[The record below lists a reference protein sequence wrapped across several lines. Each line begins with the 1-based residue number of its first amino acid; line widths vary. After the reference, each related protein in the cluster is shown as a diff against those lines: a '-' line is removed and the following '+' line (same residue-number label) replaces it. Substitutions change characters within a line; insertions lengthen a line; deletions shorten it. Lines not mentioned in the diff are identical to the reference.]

1 MRGVGGR
8 NSAGAVRGDIGRSED
23 ARVAPMSD
31 DERPSAE
38 AGRRLPETDRSLV
51 RLEGIHKFF
60 GPLHVLKG
68 IDLDVGAGEKVSIIG
83 PSGSG
88 KTTLLRCINYIE
100 KPTRGHIYVNGH
112 LLGEKAVGPD
122 YVTLDDRAL
131 ARQRAEIGMVF
142 QRFNLFPHLT
152 VSRNIE
158 IGPVKVLKTPLA
170 EARARALELLDKV
183 GLADKRDAYPEM
195 LSGGQQQRV
204 AIARALA
211 MQPKLMLFDEATSAL
226 DPELVGEVLNVMA
239 RLAAEGMTMIIV
251 THEMQFAEDVSDR
264 VIFMDHGLVVEE
276 GPPSRL
282 FRAPSHERTQAF
294 LSAVLR
300 KRQQP

>member
-1 MRGVGGR
+1 MVHLGTDGSGHLI
-8 NSAGAVRGDIGRSED
+8 AVRDVAKTYHRGSE
-23 ARVAPMSD
+23 
-31 DERPSAE
+31 E
-38 AGRRLPETDRSLV
+38 
-51 RLEGIHKFF
+51 
-60 GPLHVLKG
+60 LHVLQGVNLAVDKG
-68 IDLDVGAGEKVSIIG
+68 DFVAFMG

-100 KPTRGHIYVNGH
+100 KPSQGHIYVNGH
-112 LLGEKAVGPD
+112 LIGEKAVD
-122 YVTLDDRAL
+122 QAYVALEDRAL

-152 VSRNIE
+152 VSQNIE
-158 IGPVKVLKTPLA
+158 IGPVKVLKTPPA
-170 EARARALELLDKV
+170 DARARALELLDKV
-183 GLADKRDAYPEM
+183 GLAGKRDAYPEM

-211 MQPKLMLFDEATSAL
+211 MRPKLMLFDEATSGL

-239 RLAAEGMTMIIV
+239 QLASEGMTMIIV

-264 VIFMDHGLVVEE
+264 VIFMDDGVIVEE
-276 GPPSRL
+276 GLPSRL
-282 FRAPSHERTQAF
+282 FTAPSHARTQAF

-300 KRQQP
+300 KRLQR

>member
-1 MRGVGGR
+1 MMAEEPSVDDCR
-8 NSAGAVRGDIGRSED
+8 
-23 ARVAPMSD
+23 PMT
-31 DERPSAE
+31 DEEKPSAE
-38 AGRRLPETDRSLV
+38 AGPIPSVPGEPLV
-51 RLEGIHKFF
+51 RVQGLHKRF

-68 IDLDVGAGEKVSIIG
+68 IDLEIRAGEKVSMIG

-100 KPTRGHIYVNGH
+100 RPSEGHIYVNGR
-112 LLGEKAVGPD
+112 LIGEKIVDRGYAA
-122 YVTLDDRAL
+122 LEDRAL

-152 VSRNIE
+152 VSQNIE
-158 IGPVKVLKTPLA
+158 IGPIKVLKTPPE
-170 EARARALELLDKV
+170 EARATALQLLDKV
-183 GLADKRDAYPEM
+183 GLAGKRDAYPEM

-211 MQPKLMLFDEATSAL
+211 MRPKLMLFDEATSGL

-239 RLAAEGMTMIIV
+239 QLAAEGMTMIIV

-264 VIFMDHGLVVEE
+264 VIFMDDGAIVEE
-276 GPPSRL
+276 GLPSRL
-282 FRAPSHERTQAF
+282 FTAPSHARTQAF

-300 KRQQP
+300 KRQPR

>member
-1 MRGVGGR
+1 
-8 NSAGAVRGDIGRSED
+8 
-23 ARVAPMSD
+23 MSW
-31 DERPSAE
+31 
-38 AGRRLPETDRSLV
+38 
-51 RLEGIHKFF
+51 
-60 GPLHVLKG
+60 HVLKG
-68 IDLDVGAGEKVSIIG
+68 IDLSVRAGEKVSIIG

-100 KPTRGHIYVNGH
+100 TPSAGHVYVNGH
-112 LLGEKAVGPD
+112 LLGEKRVGEG
-122 YVTLDDRAL
+122 YAALDDRTL

-152 VSRNIE
+152 VAQNIA
-158 IGPVKVLKTPLA
+158 IGPVKVLKTAQA

-183 GLADKRDAYPEM
+183 GLAEKRDAYPEM

-211 MQPKLMLFDEATSAL
+211 MRPKLMLFDEATSAL

-239 RLAAEGMTMIIV
+239 QLASEGMTMIIV
-251 THEMQFAEDVSDR
+251 THEMQFAEEVSDR
-264 VIFMDHGLVVEE
+264 VIFMDDGLIVEE

-282 FRAPSHERTQAF
+282 FAAPAQARTQAF

-300 KRQQP
+300 KRQRP

>member
-1 MRGVGGR
+1 MT
-8 NSAGAVRGDIGRSED
+8 
-23 ARVAPMSD
+23 
-31 DERPSAE
+31 DEEKLSAE
-38 AGRRLPETDRSLV
+38 AGPGPSAPGEPLV
-51 RLEGIHKFF
+51 RVQGIHKRF
-60 GPLHVLKG
+60 GPVHVLKG
-68 IDLDVGAGEKVSIIG
+68 IDLDVRAGEKVSIIG

-100 KPTRGHIYVNGH
+100 KPSQGHIYVNGH
-112 LLGEKAVGPD
+112 LIGEKAVD
-122 YVTLDDRAL
+122 QAYVAIEDRAL

-152 VSRNIE
+152 VSQNIE

-183 GLADKRDAYPEM
+183 GLAGKRDAYPEM

-211 MQPKLMLFDEATSAL
+211 MRPKLMLFDEATSGL

-239 RLAAEGMTMIIV
+239 QLASEGMTMIIV

-264 VIFMDHGLVVEE
+264 VIFMDDGVIVEE
-276 GPPSRL
+276 GLPSRL
-282 FRAPSHERTQAF
+282 FTAPSHARTQAF
-294 LSAVLR
+294 LGAVLR
-300 KRQQP
+300 KRLQR

>member
-1 MRGVGGR
+1 MT
-8 NSAGAVRGDIGRSED
+8 
-23 ARVAPMSD
+23 D
-31 DERPSAE
+31 DEQLSAE
-38 AGRRLPETDRSLV
+38 AGPGLPGTDRLLV

-68 IDLDVGAGEKVSIIG
+68 IDLDVGTGEKVSIIG

-100 KPTRGHIYVNGH
+100 KPSRGHVYVNGH
-112 LLGEKAVGPD
+112 LLGEKAVGD
-122 YVTLDDRAL
+122 GYAALDDRAL

-152 VSRNIE
+152 VSQNIE
-158 IGPVKVLKTPLA
+158 IGPIKVLKTPPA
-170 EARARALELLDKV
+170 GAKSRALELLDKV
-183 GLADKRDAYPEM
+183 GLADKRDVYPEM

-239 RLAAEGMTMIIV
+239 QLASEGMTMIIV
-251 THEMQFAEDVSDR
+251 THEMQFAEEVSDR
-264 VIFMDHGLVVEE
+264 VIFMDHGLIVEE

-282 FRAPSHERTQAF
+282 FHAPSHARTQAF

>member
-1 MRGVGGR
+1 MT
-8 NSAGAVRGDIGRSED
+8 
-23 ARVAPMSD
+23 D
-31 DERPSAE
+31 DEQPSAE
-38 AGRRLPETDRSLV
+38 ASPGLLGTDRCLV
-51 RLEGIHKFF
+51 RLEGIHKLF

-68 IDLDVGAGEKVSIIG
+68 IDLDIRAGEKVSIIG

-100 KPTRGHIYVNGH
+100 KPSRGHVYVNGH
-112 LLGEKAVGPD
+112 LLGEKAVGQG

-152 VSRNIE
+152 ASQNIE
-158 IGPVKVLKTPLA
+158 IGQVKVLKTPQA
-170 EARARALELLDKV
+170 EARASAIELLDKV
-183 GLADKRDAYPEM
+183 GLADKRDTYPEM

-211 MQPKLMLFDEATSAL
+211 MRPKLMLFDEATSAL

-239 RLAAEGMTMIIV
+239 QLASEGMTMIIV

-264 VIFMDHGLVVEE
+264 VIFMDHGLIVEE

-282 FRAPSHERTQAF
+282 FHTPSHARTQAF

-300 KRQQP
+300 KRTLR

>member
-1 MRGVGGR
+1 MT
-8 NSAGAVRGDIGRSED
+8 DKEK
-23 ARVAPMSD
+23 
-31 DERPSAE
+31 PSAE
-38 AGRRLPETDRSLV
+38 AGPVPSAPDEPLV
-51 RLEGIHKFF
+51 RLQGIHKRF
-60 GPLHVLKG
+60 GPIHVLKG
-68 IDLDVGAGEKVSIIG
+68 IDLDVRAGEKVSIIG

-100 KPTRGHIYVNGH
+100 KPSQGHIFVNGH
-112 LLGEKAVGPD
+112 LIGEKVVDQA
-122 YVTLDDRAL
+122 YVALEDRAL
-131 ARQRAEIGMVF
+131 ASQRAEIGMVF

-152 VSRNIE
+152 VSQNIE
-158 IGPVKVLKTPLA
+158 IGPVKVLKTPPP

-183 GLADKRDAYPEM
+183 GLTGKRDAYPEM

-211 MQPKLMLFDEATSAL
+211 MRPKLMLFDEATSAL

-239 RLAAEGMTMIIV
+239 QLASEGMTMIIV

-264 VIFMDHGLVVEE
+264 VIFMDDGVIVEE
-276 GPPSRL
+276 GLPSRL
-282 FRAPSHERTQAF
+282 FTAPSHARTQAF

-300 KRQQP
+300 KRQPR